1 MNTALIELLNKKEYE
16 FITIKE
22 ICAKAG
28 VNRSTFYLHYNNI
41 DDLLRECIENQ
52 NKQFCKCFK
61 ENAKEFIKKI
71 NFCEIDELN
80 LITPQYLTPY
90 LNFIKENKMVHQ
102 IAIKHSY
109 IMNSHQKY
117 ADLFKYIF
125 KPILKRFGVE
135 EKKHN
140 FIMQYFLNGVVA
152 IINEWIKGGCKE
164 DICFIENII
173 IECIQPKR

>member
-1 MNTALIELLNKKEYE
+1 MNKSEIKFYNTALLMNTALIELLNKKEYE

-90 LNFIKENKMVHQ
+90 LNFIKENK
-102 IAIKHSY
+102 
-109 IMNSHQKY
+109 
-117 ADLFKYIF
+117 DL
-125 KPILKRFGVE
+125 P
-135 EKKHN
+135 
-140 FIMQYFLNGVVA
+140 
-152 IINEWIKGGCKE
+152 
-164 DICFIENII
+164 
-173 IECIQPKR
+173 